1 MRRMPKSTSLSR
13 GLALILA
20 VSTVLAGAGCQA
32 TKPLVVPPPILAA
45 ETPAQ
50 TRAAILEA
58 LIESDYEV
66 LSDKPGEIVAR
77 YGEAEWNMVVAV
89 DYANEIGVR
98 YVSSEEL
105 SYGSKNGVL
114 VIHPGYNKRVKD
126 LAKEI
131 AQEVAMSRATS
142 PLPPVAA
149 PPPAEVRT
157 E

>member
-1 MRRMPKSTSLSR
+1 MPNPTSCSR
-13 GLALILA
+13 VLGLILA
-20 VSTVLAGAGCQA
+20 VATALMAAGCQS
-32 TKPLVVPPPILAA
+32 TKPLIAPPPVLAA

-66 LSDKPGEIVAR
+66 LSDNPGEIVAR
-77 YGEAEWNMVVAV
+77 YGEREWNMVVAV
-89 DYANEIGVR
+89 DYANEISVR

-105 SYGSKNGVL
+105 SYGSKNGVP

-126 LAKEI
+126 LSKEI

-142 PLPPVAA
+142 PLPAVAA
-149 PPPAEVRT
+149 PPPVETPAP
-157 E
+157 